1 MTTFE
6 CQYKCV
12 IGSNNKD
19 NPKFDINTI
28 ELVDILYRR
37 CNGDPYIVYLVY
49 CTTSFNFN
57 LRPFTFTFTFL
68 K

>member
-12 IGSNNKD
+12 IGPNNKD

-37 CNGDPYIVYLVY
+37 SKMSVMKWWAVK
-49 CTTSFNFN
+49 NFMKICI
-57 LRPFTFTFTFL
+57 T
-68 K
+68 